1 MSPHPKHQRQPS
13 AFPSD
18 PLWFKDAVIYQVHVR
33 TFADSNGD
41 GIGDFPGLASKLDY
55 LQELGVTA
63 IWLLPF
69 YPSPLRDEGY
79 DIADYRDVNPIYGE
93 LDDFRRV
100 LEEAHDRGLRVITE
114 LVINHTSDQHPWF
127 QRARRA
133 APGSPERDYYV
144 WSDTP
149 NLYRDARIIFQDFE
163 SSNWSWDPLA
173 GAYYWHRFYHHQPD
187 LNFENPEVRREVK
200 AALDFWLDMGV
211 DGMRLDA
218 IPYLYEEEGTN
229 CENLPPTHAFLKEL
243 RAHVDARYED
253 KMLLAE
259 ANQWPED
266 AVEYFG
272 DGDECQMSFH
282 FPVMPRLF
290 MAVRMEDRF
299 PIIDIL
305 EQTPDIPE
313 SCQWAVFLRNHDEL
327 TLEMVTDEDRD
338 YMYRVYAAEPRA
350 RINLGIRRR
359 LAPLLGNDRR
369 RIELMNAL
377 LMALPGTPILY
388 YGDEIGMGDNFYLGD
403 RNGVRTPMQWS
414 PDRNAGFSQAN
425 PHKLYLPVIIDPEYH
440 YEAINVETQQGNPHS
455 LLRWIRRLIAL
466 RKKYKAFGRG
476 TIEFLQPENHRVLA
490 FLRRYEDE
498 VLLMVANLSRF
509 VQHVELDLSEFE
521 GVEPVELF
529 GRTRFPRI
537 GELTYLLTLGPHGV
551 YWFGLSEAADE
562 LVQRPEQGSEAW
574 EPGRPAL
581 PAIPTLTA
589 AGSWDTCLAGTG
601 RRELARLLPPVFATR
616 RWFGGKGRSV
626 RSSEVRSVVRI
637 DSPKGSDSPSVCL
650 TLIELEYREEEP
662 ETYVLPLAF
671 ARAHSR
677 GQSRGPSQSQAS
689 PGEESPAERL
699 LRERPE
705 AALARAELTE
715 GKRRRAETT
724 HGVLYDAV
732 FDPELGR
739 RLLEAI
745 ERQQSF
751 PSGPDGEKGKVVA
764 RRTDAFAALRGD
776 GDDTLPARLLSAE
789 QSNTSVLFGD
799 RLILKL
805 FRKLEPGENPDL
817 EIGRFLTEQT
827 DFRNIPPV
835 AGSLEYRPE
844 RSRDR
849 SGEPATLAI
858 LQGYVDNEG
867 DAWRFTLDFLSRYFE
882 RVLSRGELSPPPGPP
897 VGTRPLLLHRPTP
910 PQPQPETAH
919 ETEHRVLVSPTGS
932 IGSAGASGTGAPG
945 AAGGTT
951 ERELADLFGIYPS
964 QATLLGQRTGELHLA
979 LASGIESK
987 AFAPEPFSELYQ
999 RSLYQSM
1006 RSSTGKT
1013 FRVLKRRLDTLPDE
1027 AERDAAR
1034 RLLDS
1039 KDALLSRFKP
1049 LLGRKIEALRI
1060 RCHGDYHLGQVL
1072 YTGKDFVIIDF
1083 EGEPARPLSER
1094 RIKRSPLRDVAGML
1108 RSFDY
1113 AVHAALQ
1120 EQIDRG
1126 VFGPE
1131 QAPILEQWGRLWS
1144 LEASAAFLGGYLE
1157 ALAAAE
1163 REPAL
1168 IPATEDEIRLLL
1180 DVFLLDKA
1188 IYELRY
1194 ELDNR
1199 PGWARIP
1206 LHGILRL
1213 IGDGGADRGDPGKDD
1228 G

>member
-1 MSPHPKHQRQPS
+1 MTTSPSPS

-93 LDDFRRV
+93 LDDFRRF
-100 LEEAHDRGLRVITE
+100 LDEAHDRGLRVITE

-133 APGSPERDYYV
+133 APGSPERDFYV

-187 LNFENPEVRREVK
+187 LNFDSPDVRREVE
-200 AALDFWLDMGV
+200 AALDFWLDLGV

-243 RAHVDARYED
+243 RAHVDARYGD

-272 DGDECQMSFH
+272 DGDECHMSFH

-338 YMYRVYAAEPRA
+338 YMYRMYAAEPRA

-440 YEAINVETQQGNPHS
+440 YEAVNVETQQGNPHS

-466 RKKYKAFGRG
+466 RKRYKAFGRG

-490 FLRRYEDE
+490 FIRRHEDE

-551 YWFGLSEAADE
+551 YWFGLSEPAEE
-562 LVQRPEQGSEAW
+562 LVQRPEQQAA
-574 EPGRPAL
+574 RPADSRAGQAGQTGQSGKITLRTL
-581 PAIPTLTA
+581 PALIA
-589 AGSWDTCLAGTG
+589 AGSWDTCLAGQA
-601 RRELARLLPPVFATR
+601 RRELARLLPPALATR

-626 RSSEVRSVVRI
+626 RSSEVRAVVRI
-637 DSPKGSDSPSVCL
+637 DSPDGPPERDRWPAVCL

-662 ETYVLPLAF
+662 ETYVVPLAF

-677 GQSRGPSQSQAS
+677 GRDRGLSRGQTRGQNRSQDRGQAG

-705 AALARAELTE
+705 AALARAELTD
-715 GKRRRAETT
+715 GKQPGAATA

-732 FDPELGR
+732 FDPALGR

-745 ERQQSF
+745 EWQRTF
-751 PSGPDGEKGKVVA
+751 PSGPTREASGGSEGGDEGRVVA
-764 RRTDAFAALRGD
+764 RRAEAFAALRGG
-776 GDDTLPARLLSAE
+776 GDLPARLLTAE

-835 AGSLEYRPE
+835 AGSIEYRPA
-844 RSRDR
+844 RGPNQ

-858 LQGYVDNEG
+858 LQGYVDNQG

-882 RVLSRGELSPPPGPP
+882 RVLSRGDLAPPPTPD
-897 VGTRPLLLHRPTP
+897 PLT
-910 PQPQPETAH
+910 
-919 ETEHRVLVSPTGS
+919 
-932 IGSAGASGTGAPG
+932 IG
-945 AAGGTT
+945 AAPAGPSAPAGPAG
-951 ERELADLFGIYPS
+951 RLDLTDLLGLYPS
-964 QATLLGQRTGELHLA
+964 HAGLLGRRTGQLHLA
-979 LASGIESK
+979 LASGIETK

-1013 FRVLKRRLDTLPDE
+1013 FRFLARRLDALPGE
-1027 AERDAAR
+1027 AERAAAG
-1034 RLLDS
+1034 RLLDAR
-1039 KDALLSRFKP
+1039 DALLARFKP
-1049 LLGRKIEALRI
+1049 LLDHKIEALRI

-1072 YTGKDFVIIDF
+1072 FTGNDFVIIDF

-1131 QAPILEQWGRLWS
+1131 QRPALEPWGHFWYQ
-1144 LEASAAFLGGYLE
+1144 EASAAFLRGYLD
-1157 ALAAAE
+1157 ALAAAK

-1168 IPATEDEIRLLL
+1168 IPTTPEGEGEIRLLL

-1194 ELDNR
+1194 ELENR
-1199 PGWARIP
+1199 PGWVRIP

-1213 IGDGGADRGDPGKDD
+1213 IEGGG
-1228 G
+1228 

>member
-1 MSPHPKHQRQPS
+1 MSRQATRQHS

-55 LQELGVTA
+55 LQDLGVTA

-93 LDDFRRV
+93 LDDFRHV
-100 LEEAHDRGLRVITE
+100 LDEAHDRGLRVITE

-133 APGSPERDYYV
+133 APDSPERAYYV

-149 NLYRDARIIFQDFE
+149 NRYRDARIIFQDFE
-163 SSNWSWDPLA
+163 SSNWSWDSLA
-173 GAYYWHRFYHHQPD
+173 AAYYWHRFYHHQPD

-272 DGDECQMSFH
+272 DGDECHMSFH

-338 YMYRVYAAEPRA
+338 YMYRVYAAEPQA

-414 PDRNAGFSQAN
+414 PDRNAGFSHAN

-440 YEAINVETQQGNPHS
+440 YEAVNVETQQGNPHS
-455 LLRWIRRLIAL
+455 LLRWTRRLIAL

-490 FLRRYEDE
+490 FLRRYEGE

-521 GVEPVELF
+521 GVVPVELF
-529 GRTRFPRI
+529 GRTPFPRI

-551 YWFGLSEAADE
+551 YWFGLSERPEA
-562 LVQRPEQGSEAW
+562 LVQRPGGGGRQVGASERGSERGEGAP
-574 EPGRPAL
+574 ERPAL
-581 PAIPTLTA
+581 PKLAA
-589 AGSWDTCLAGTG
+589 AGTWESCLAGQG
-601 RRELARLLPPVFATR
+601 RRELGRLLPDAIATR
-616 RWFGGKGRSV
+616 RWFGGKARGV
-626 RSSEVRSVVRI
+626 RSSEVRAVVRI
-637 DSPKGSDSPSVCL
+637 DRTEGGRMPPVCL

-671 ARAHSR
+671 APAHAR
-677 GQSRGPSQSQAS
+677 GQKPT
-689 PGEESPAERL
+689 GEESPAERL
-699 LRERPE
+699 LRQRPE

-715 GKRRRAETT
+715 GKGRRAVTT

-745 ERQQSF
+745 ERQESF
-751 PSGPDGEKGKVVA
+751 LSGPNGEKGKIVA
-764 RRTDAFAALRGD
+764 RRTEAFATLRGSD
-776 GDDTLPARLLSAE
+776 RDELPARLLAAE
-789 QSNTSVLFGD
+789 QSNTSILFGD

-835 AGSLEYRPE
+835 AGSLEYRPG
-844 RSRDR
+844 RSR
-849 SGEPATLAI
+849 SQTGEPATLAV
-858 LQGYVDNEG
+858 LQGYVGNEG

-882 RVLSRGELSPPPGPP
+882 RVLSRGELAPPEGPAEATGPP
-897 VGTRPLLLHRPTP
+897 DP
-910 PQPQPETAH
+910 
-919 ETEHRVLVSPTGS
+919 
-932 IGSAGASGTGAPG
+932 AGLGAPG
-945 AAGGTT
+945 
-951 ERELADLFGIYPS
+951 EQREADLFGLYPS
-964 QATLLGQRTGELHLA
+964 QAALLGRRTGELHLA

-1013 FRVLKRRLDTLPDE
+1013 FRFLARRLDALPGE
-1027 AERDAAR
+1027 AEREAAR
-1034 RLLDS
+1034 RLLGW
-1039 KDALLSRFKP
+1039 KDALLARFKP
-1049 LLGRKIEALRI
+1049 LLDHKIEALRI

-1072 YTGKDFVIIDF
+1072 WTGNDFVIIDF

-1120 EQIDRG
+1120 EQIGRG

-1131 QAPILEQWGRLWS
+1131 QVPTLEQWGHLWYQK
-1144 LEASAAFLGGYLE
+1144 SADAFLGGYLD
-1157 ALAAAE
+1157 AIGAA
-1163 REPAL
+1163 PDGTVSP
-1168 IPATEDEIRLLL
+1168 IPCEEDQVRLLL
-1180 DVFLLDKA
+1180 DVYLLDKA

-1199 PGWARIP
+1199 PSWAHIP
-1206 LHGILRL
+1206 LHGILDL
-1213 IGDGGADRGDPGKDD
+1213 IAGGSGREDGAEGG
-1228 G
+1228 

>member
-1 MSPHPKHQRQPS
+1 MIPHPTHQRQPS

-55 LQELGVTA
+55 LQDLGVTA

-100 LEEAHDRGLRVITE
+100 LDEAHDRGLRVITE

-133 APGSPERDYYV
+133 PAGSPERDYYV

-149 NLYRDARIIFQDFE
+149 NRYRDARIIFQDFE

-187 LNFENPEVRREVK
+187 LNFENPDVRREVK
-200 AALDFWLDMGV
+200 EALDFWLDMGV

-272 DGDECQMSFH
+272 DGDECHMSFH

-299 PIIDIL
+299 PVIDIL

-466 RKKYKAFGRG
+466 RKRYKALGRG

-490 FLRRYEDE
+490 FLRRHDGE

-537 GELTYLLTLGPHGV
+537 GELTYLLTMGPHGV
-551 YWFGLSEAADE
+551 YWFGLSEDKEE
-562 LVQRPEQGSEAW
+562 LVQRPGGEEGRPDWSA
-574 EPGRPAL
+574 RPAL
-581 PAIPTLTA
+581 PALVA
-589 AGSWDTCLAGTG
+589 ASSWDTCLAGQG
-601 RRELARLLPPVFATR
+601 RRELARLLPPVLATR

-637 DSPKGSDSPSVCL
+637 DGADPGAGSGESEGASPAVCL
-650 TLIELEYREEEP
+650 TMIEIEYREEEP
-662 ETYVLPLAF
+662 EIYLLPLGL
-671 ARAHSR
+671 ARAHTR
-677 GQSRGPSQSQAS
+677 GQSRGQRRGESQERPRNQTAVQ
-689 PGEESPAERL
+689 PRAAEESPAERL

-705 AALARAELTE
+705 AALARVELTPP
-715 GKRRRAETT
+715 KASRAATV

-739 RLLEAI
+739 RLLRAI
-745 ERQQSF
+745 ERQATF
-751 PSGPDGEKGKVVA
+751 PSGPEGETGRVIA
-764 RRTDAFAALRGD
+764 RRTEAFAALRGD
-776 GDDTLPARLLSAE
+776 RENDLPARLLSAE

-805 FRKLEPGENPDL
+805 FRKVEPGENPDL

-844 RSRDR
+844 RSRSQ

-882 RVLSRGELSPPPGPP
+882 RVLSRGELAPPDPH
-897 VGTRPLLLHRPTP
+897 LK
-910 PQPQPETAH
+910 
-919 ETEHRVLVSPTGS
+919 
-932 IGSAGASGTGAPG
+932 
-945 AAGGTT
+945 AAGSLP
-951 ERELADLFGIYPS
+951 RELELTDLFGLYPS
-964 QATLLGQRTGELHLA
+964 HATLLGRRTGELHLA
-979 LASGIESK
+979 LASGVEVK
-987 AFAPEPFSELYQ
+987 AFVPEPFSELYQ

-1006 RSSTGKT
+1006 RSATGKT
-1013 FRVLKRRLDTLPDE
+1013 FRFLAQRLDALPGE

-1034 RLLDS
+1034 RLLGA
-1039 KDALLSRFKP
+1039 KDTLLSRFRP
-1049 LLGRKIEALRI
+1049 LLDHKIEALRI

-1072 YTGKDFVIIDF
+1072 FTGKDFVIIDF

-1113 AVHAALQ
+1113 AVHAAVQ

-1144 LEASAAFLGGYLE
+1144 LEASSTFLRGYLE
-1157 ALAAAE
+1157 ALAATE

-1168 IPATEDEIRLLL
+1168 IPTEEEEIRLLL

-1213 IGDGGADRGDPGKDD
+1213 IGESGAEGDPGKAD

>member
-1 MSPHPKHQRQPS
+1 
-13 AFPSD
+13 
-18 PLWFKDAVIYQVHVR
+18 
-33 TFADSNGD
+33 
-41 GIGDFPGLASKLDY
+41 
-55 LQELGVTA
+55 
-63 IWLLPF
+63 
-69 YPSPLRDEGY
+69 
-79 DIADYRDVNPIYGE
+79 
-93 LDDFRRV
+93 
-100 LEEAHDRGLRVITE
+100 
-114 LVINHTSDQHPWF
+114 
-127 QRARRA
+127 
-133 APGSPERDYYV
+133 
-144 WSDTP
+144 
-149 NLYRDARIIFQDFE
+149 
-163 SSNWSWDPLA
+163 
-173 GAYYWHRFYHHQPD
+173 
-187 LNFENPEVRREVK
+187 
-200 AALDFWLDMGV
+200 
-211 DGMRLDA
+211 
-218 IPYLYEEEGTN
+218 
-229 CENLPPTHAFLKEL
+229 
-243 RAHVDARYED
+243 
-253 KMLLAE
+253 
-259 ANQWPED
+259 
-266 AVEYFG
+266 
-272 DGDECQMSFH
+272 
-282 FPVMPRLF
+282 
-290 MAVRMEDRF
+290 
-299 PIIDIL
+299 
-305 EQTPDIPE
+305 
-313 SCQWAVFLRNHDEL
+313 
-327 TLEMVTDEDRD
+327 
-338 YMYRVYAAEPRA
+338 
-350 RINLGIRRR
+350 
-359 LAPLLGNDRR
+359 
-369 RIELMNAL
+369 
-377 LMALPGTPILY
+377 
-388 YGDEIGMGDNFYLGD
+388 MGDNFYLGD

-414 PDRNAGFSQAN
+414 PDRNAGFSDAN

-466 RKKYKAFGRG
+466 RKRYRALGRG

-490 FLRRYEDE
+490 FLRRYEGE

-521 GVEPVELF
+521 GVDPVELF

-551 YWFGLSEAADE
+551 YWFGLSEQPEE
-562 LVQRPEQGSEAW
+562 LVQRPEQQAAQRGEHGA
-574 EPGRPAL
+574 GRPAV

-589 AGSWDTCLAGTG
+589 AGSWDTCLAGQE
-601 RRELARLLPPVFATR
+601 RRELARLLPPVLATR

-637 DSPKGSDSPSVCL
+637 DSPEESDSPSVCL

-677 GQSRGPSQSQAS
+677 GQARGQGRGQA
-689 PGEESPAERL
+689 PGNRAAGEESAADRL

-715 GKRRRAETT
+715 GKRRRAVTT

-745 ERQQSF
+745 ESQQKFS
-751 PSGPDGEKGKVVA
+751 SGPEGEKGKIVA
-764 RRTDAFAALRGD
+764 RRTEAFAALRGD
-776 GDDTLPARLLSAE
+776 GHDELPARLLSAE

-827 DFRNIPPV
+827 DFRNVPPV

-844 RSRDR
+844 RSR
-849 SGEPATLAI
+849 SQGGEPATLAI

-882 RVLSRGELSPPPGPP
+882 RVLSRGELGPPPGPP
-897 VGTRPLLLHRPTP
+897 VDARPLRLHRPAPPEPTP
-910 PQPQPETAH
+910 GAVPETAASG
-919 ETEHRVLVSPTGS
+919 LVSASGPIDP
-932 IGSAGASGTGAPG
+932 IGSLRPAGN
-945 AAGGTT
+945 AGGPSAAEPG
-951 ERELADLFGIYPS
+951 ERELADLFGLYPS
-964 QATLLGQRTGELHLA
+964 HATLLGQRTGELHLA
-979 LASGIESK
+979 LASGVESK

-1006 RSSTGKT
+1006 RSSTGRT
-1013 FRVLKRRLDTLPDE
+1013 FRFLKRRLDALPGE

-1034 RLLDS
+1034 RLLGARDV
-1039 KDALLSRFKP
+1039 LLARFKP
-1049 LLGRKIEALRI
+1049 LLEHKIEALRI

-1131 QAPILEQWGRLWS
+1131 QAPTLEQWGRLWY
-1144 LEASAAFLGGYLE
+1144 LETAAAFLGGYLE
-1157 ALAAAE
+1157 TLTAAG

-1168 IPATEDEIRLLL
+1168 IPTREDEVRLLL
-1180 DVFLLDKA
+1180 DVYLLDKA

-1194 ELDNR
+1194 ELDHR

-1213 IGDGGADRGDPGKDD
+1213 IGDDGGAG
-1228 G
+1228 